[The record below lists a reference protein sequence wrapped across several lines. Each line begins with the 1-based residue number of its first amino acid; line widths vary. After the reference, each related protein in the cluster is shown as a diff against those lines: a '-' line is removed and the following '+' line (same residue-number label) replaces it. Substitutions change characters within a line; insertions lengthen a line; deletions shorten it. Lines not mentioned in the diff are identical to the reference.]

1 MTTSKSFR
9 LRMIASRTV
18 LNVAELDLRVIWF
31 FENNGLTMLLGKLY
45 KETYKG
51 LLSLE
56 AITTNDHI

>member
-31 FENNGLTMLLGKLY
+31 FENNGWTMLLGKLY
-45 KETYKG
+45 
-51 LLSLE
+51 
-56 AITTNDHI
+56 